1 MTKPLPKSIEATLT
15 MAERAAPFKIAL
27 ADNDLLPK
35 ITRCA
40 LEIIETT
47 HTLSYVERAMPTGE
61 IIGTGVLAVNE
72 EKDEAA

>member
-1 MTKPLPKSIEATLT
+1 MKTLPDTIEATLT
-15 MAERAAPFKIAL
+15 IAERSAPFKMVV
-27 ADNDLLPK
+27 ADNDPLPK

-47 HTLSYVERAMPTGE
+47 HTLSYVERAVPTGE

-72 EKDEAA
+72 RDQAA